1 MFRHSTQVDASR
13 QIVLADFYKVLDAEL
28 KAGGEKDLTK
38 EETDALFMRCI
49 EKYRGFVKGQTGEW
63 DRIWSTLESMKDDL
77 AAEKKI
83 NKAVTRNAHKNAG
96 MLIGG
101 AFSAATM
108 QLVGFSTAIYGIWDW
123 NTVEPWTWTFCKYF

>member
-1 MFRHSTQVDASR
+1 MAS
-13 QIVLADFYKVLDAEL
+13 I
-28 KAGGEKDLTK
+28 
-38 EETDALFMRCI
+38 
-49 EKYRGFVKGQTGEW
+49 
-63 DRIWSTLESMKDDL
+63 KDDV
-77 AAEKKI
+77 AAEQKI
-83 NKAVTRNAHKNAG
+83 KKAVTRNAHKNAG